1 MRPYLTATSCKWI
14 NETYNGGVWAQPQVV
29 EVPVAGKSSGNRL
42 LVGLEPKRKSRDIQ
56 GS

>member
-1 MRPYLTATSCKWI
+1 MATSCKWI
-14 NETYNGGVWAQPQVV
+14 NKTYNGGVWAELQVV

-42 LVGLEPKRKSRDIQ
+42 LVGSEPKRKSRDIQ